1 MKGPVVKAA
10 GHSKPPIAELPAR
23 RVTRSRAAA
32 ANVMVNP
39 RECCPQH
46 CLCCPPGPAMAA
58 AIAPPPVVPAPPA
71 PTASTRVTRAGS
83 CQPPAPHRASTT
95 TSGAPTTARRTRTT
109 TSHRTSAAWTRAGP
123 RLGPVVR
130 WCCSRRVPAKG
141 TREAAAAARETE
153 TDHSVASVLVSDAC
167 ANTDFTAC
175 IVAVVVIGLYGLAVS
190 YLPSRSLRHLCRI
203 ATVAMPVDHW
213 STSGSQVR
221 RTAAM

>member
-1 MKGPVVKAA
+1 MDAALNGVSAFPPVSPRLLLLLPRHLSSQPRPPDGRTGIHA
-10 GHSKPPIAELPAR
+10 GNESRKLPATCSSLSCSSYVAR
-23 RVTRSRAAA
+23 TD
-32 ANVMVNP
+32 
-39 RECCPQH
+39 H
-46 CLCCPPGPAMAA
+46 CQADSDNHQSSHSSGSDNERTPDSD
-58 AIAPPPVVPAPPA
+58 
-71 PTASTRVTRAGS
+71 ASA
-83 CQPPAPHRASTT
+83 
-95 TSGAPTTARRTRTT
+95 
-109 TSHRTSAAWTRAGP
+109 
-123 RLGPVVR
+123 R
-130 WCCSRRVPAKG
+130 WCCSQRVPAKG
-141 TREAAAAARETE
+141 AREAAAAARETE